1 MQSTN
6 QNMNL
11 LQISHKNITK
21 VKASDILE
29 TFAKASRSHSVA
41 VRNLCNDNS
50 RFIGARITDNT

>member
-29 TFAKASRSHSVA
+29 TFAKASRSHSV
-41 VRNLCNDNS
+41 RNLCNNNS